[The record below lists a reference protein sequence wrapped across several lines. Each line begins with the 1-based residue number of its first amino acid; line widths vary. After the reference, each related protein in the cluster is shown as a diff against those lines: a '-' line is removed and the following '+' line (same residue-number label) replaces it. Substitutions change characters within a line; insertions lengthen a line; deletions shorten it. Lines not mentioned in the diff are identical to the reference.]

1 MCVARV
7 CAVQIPEL
15 VDTAFIVVRKRKLIF
30 LHWYHHATVLLV
42 CWYAGATKQSAGG
55 FTRALPAA
63 AAAPP
68 PSTRTAP
75 LSHLWCV
82 LFDATRPV
90 LHFYELHGARGH
102 GTPSSPRYLRPQR
115 AGALTR
121 CSSVTPALQYFYY
134 YLAAI
139 GRRVSWAPLVTAMQ
153 ISQMFVGAWLCLKI
167 EIAKRSGSE
176 CHVTP
181 TCHLTT
187 SLMYL
192 SYLYLF
198 CHFAWFRFGPGRSS
212 KGKSSRSKRITPS
225 PTSNVPTP
233 PGGDKLVRRFK
244 PEGTAACSTGGDGGV
259 VNESTAVAGRDA
271 GEDLEAGVTPSAMHH
286 MMAPEVRKKRA
297 D

>member
-1 MCVARV
+1 M
-7 CAVQIPEL
+7 
-15 VDTAFIVVRKRKLIF
+15 DTAFIVLRKRKLIF

-42 CWYAGATKQSAGG
+42 CWYAGATKQSAGMLVPRAVAGDHQHAWCSPRPYAGSHVLLCFG
-55 FTRALPAA
+55 FA
-63 AAAPP
+63 
-68 PSTRTAP
+68 
-75 LSHLWCV
+75 
-82 LFDATRPV
+82 RPV
-90 LHFYELHGARGH
+90 LHFHELLGPRCHGAQPAAIRVAQAFTRLIGTRGH
-102 GTPSSPRYLRPQR
+102 TLLACAVPV
-115 AGALTR
+115 A
-121 CSSVTPALQYFYY
+121 PAQYFYY

-198 CHFAWFRFGPGRSS
+198 CHFAWFRFGPGRS
-212 KGKSSRSKRITPS
+212 KGKATRSKRVTAS
-225 PTSNVPTP
+225 PTADVAGPS
-233 PGGDKLVRRFK
+233 GGDKLVRRFK
-244 PEGTAACSTGGDGGV
+244 PDVSAAAGAVDTHS
-259 VNESTAVAGRDA
+259 AVAGPVAVARDA
-271 GEDLEAGVTPSAMHH
+271 GDDLEAGVTPSAMHH